1 MSSTVNTLWL
11 FIILTN
17 TALPST
23 ITVFE
28 ARAVAWR
35 TCIADMPRAST
46 SPLFSVHVCQLPGR
60 VIAHIHVYKSA
71 GTVIKAM
78 ITAACAL
85 LKGTYTKLREL
96 RSQRALQQF
105 ELLVVDDTRP
115 KVLFSTHREP
125 VRRFFSALAEVTRRG
140 RMSAQAYKHADEHR
154 NPLQTMQWMLE
165 HQKEARLPQCN
176 GHFAPAVA
184 FLAQNRSQ
192 DGSHVAWPLDYVVDP
207 AQPGELELLWSI
219 MVNGSNLPYPA
230 VDGRHHQDAEY
241 QQCRDRARSCKFAS
255 NRTRSLMP
263 YLMMEAHE
271 STAWMNATLRQTLY
285 RDDERCYRAAEQAAL
300 RARHGWQLPG
310 RDG

>member
-85 LKGTYTKLREL
+85 LKGTYTKLT
-96 RSQRALQQF
+96 SQRALQQ
-105 ELLVVDDTRP
+105 LLVVDDTRP

-140 RMSAQAYKHADEHR
+140 RMSAQAY
-154 NPLQTMQWMLE
+154 
-165 HQKEARLPQCN
+165 AR
-176 GHFAPAVA
+176 GRAPEPSA
-184 FLAQNRSQ
+184 N
-192 DGSHVAWPLDYVVDP
+192 D
-207 AQPGELELLWSI
+207 
-219 MVNGSNLPYPA
+219 A
-230 VDGRHHQDAEY
+230 VDAGASKGSQIAAMQRPL
-241 QQCRDRARSCKFAS
+241 CSSSCIS
-255 NRTRSLMP
+255 G
-263 YLMMEAHE
+263 
-271 STAWMNATLRQTLY
+271 
-285 RDDERCYRAAEQAAL
+285 AEQESRWQPCCLATGL
-300 RARHGWQLPG
+300 RC
-310 RDG
+310 